1 MATGRLSFWV
11 VWLFSRLVLLI
22 AALLILLVIIAP
34 WLHNTS
40 AQDIGSRLL
49 RLFAGDRAVRRTAL
63 ASAVGLIVT
72 ARIFFRVPR
81 TPRRLWPKARQP
93 RSSYMAG
100 A

>member
-1 MATGRLSFWV
+1 MATGRLSFWIIWV
-11 VWLFSRLVLLI
+11 FSRLILLI
-22 AALLILLVIIAP
+22 AALLIFVVIIAP

-40 AQDIGSRLL
+40 AEDTGSRLL

-63 ASAVGLIVT
+63 ASAIGLIAT

-81 TPRRLWPKARQP
+81 APRRLWPKARQP